1 VGARAV
7 NAAVAD
13 AGPLI
18 HLAEVD
24 GLALLRIFAA
34 LHIPDAVWLEAVR
47 PNRVQEVELAGL
59 RNIHQHTITQVQVT
73 QFLQEIE
80 GEGLQTG
87 DVESLCLCQHLQVST
102 MLTDD
107 LSVREAAK
115 QLSLTPVGSLG
126 IVVRAYRVGHISLA
140 DAERYLNA
148 LYDISSLFVTLTL
161 SPWER
166 GKTLRLMHREADV
179 ACA

>member
-1 VGARAV
+1 MGARAV
-7 NAAVAD
+7 NVAVAD

-34 LHIPDAVWLEAVR
+34 LHIPDAVWSETTR
-47 PNRVQEVELAGL
+47 PNRVREVDLAEL
-59 RNIHQHTITQVQVT
+59 RNIHRHTLSQAQVV
-73 QFLQEIE
+73 QFLQET
-80 GEGLQTG
+80 GLEGLHTG
-87 DVESLCLCQHLQVST
+87 DVESLCLCQHARVST
-102 MLTDD
+102 LLTDD

-126 IVVRAYRVGHISLA
+126 IVIRAYRVGHISLA

-148 LYDISSLFVTLTL
+148 LCDTSSLFVTRVIVDLAI
-161 SPWER
+161 EQ
-166 GKTLRLMHREADV
+166 LRASS
-179 ACA
+179 APS

>member
-13 AGPLI
+13 TGPLI

-24 GLALLRIFAA
+24 GLALLRIFAV

-47 PNRVQEVELAGL
+47 PNRVREVDLAEL
-59 RNIHQHTITQVQVT
+59 RNIHRHTIPQAQVT
-73 QFLQEIE
+73 QFLHETE
-80 GEGLQTG
+80 LEGLQTG
-87 DVESLCLCQHLQVST
+87 DVESLCLCQHSQVST
-102 MLTDD
+102 LLTDD

-126 IVVRAYRVGHISLA
+126 IVVRAYRIGHISLA

-148 LYDISSLFVTLTL
+148 LYDTSSLFVTRVIVDLAI
-161 SPWER
+161 EQ
-166 GKTLRLMHREADV
+166 LRTSSAPS
-179 ACA
+179 

>member
-1 VGARAV
+1 MGARAV

-24 GLALLRIFAA
+24 GLALLHIFAV
-34 LHIPDAVWLEAVR
+34 LHIPDAVWSEAVR
-47 PNRVQEVELAGL
+47 PNRVREVDLAEL
-59 RNIHQHTITQVQVT
+59 RNIHRHTIPQVQVT
-73 QFLQEIE
+73 QFLQET
-80 GEGLQTG
+80 GLEGLQTG
-87 DVESLCLCQHLQVST
+87 DVESLCLCQHTQVST
-102 MLTDD
+102 LLTDD

-148 LYDISSLFVTLTL
+148 LYDTSSLFVTRVIVDLAIAQ
-161 SPWER
+161 
-166 GKTLRLMHREADV
+166 LRASS
-179 ACA
+179 APS

>member
-7 NAAVAD
+7 NAAIAD

-24 GLALLRIFAA
+24 GLVLLRIFAV
-34 LHIPDAVWLEAVR
+34 LHIPDAVWWEAVR
-47 PNRVQEVELAGL
+47 PNRVRAVDLPEL
-59 RNIHQHTITQVQVT
+59 RNIHRHTIPQDQVT
-73 QFLQEIE
+73 QFLQET
-80 GEGLQTG
+80 GLEGLQTG

-102 MLTDD
+102 LLTDD

-126 IVVRAYRVGHISLA
+126 IVVRAYRVGHISLV
-140 DAERYLNA
+140 DAKRYLNA
-148 LYDISSLFVTLTL
+148 LYDTSSLFVTRVIVDLAI
-161 SPWER
+161 EQ
-166 GKTLRLMHREADV
+166 LRASS
-179 ACA
+179 APS

>member
-1 VGARAV
+1 MGARAV

-18 HLAEVD
+18 HLAEFD

-73 QFLQEIE
+73 QFLQEQR
-80 GEGLQTG
+80 G
-87 DVESLCLCQHLQVST
+87 
-102 MLTDD
+102 
-107 LSVREAAK
+107 
-115 QLSLTPVGSLG
+115 
-126 IVVRAYRVGHISLA
+126 RACKLA
-140 DAERYLNA
+140 
-148 LYDISSLFVTLTL
+148 
-161 SPWER
+161 
-166 GKTLRLMHREADV
+166 M
-179 ACA
+179 